1 MEVNQMG
8 QLELKL
14 WKEELLLQK
23 DKNTIGLKEI
33 KHKIDGLNR
42 RLNFILDIKE
52 QLESS
57 LVPNLEEE
65 ISILWNEHQKLQKE
79 NKDIETILF
88 SIDIEIGNVLMCR

>member
-1 MEVNQMG
+1 MG
-8 QLELKL
+8 QLELEL

-23 DKNTIGLKEI
+23 DKNTIILKEI